1 MDKFLEIYN
10 LPTLNQEEI
19 DNLKRPV
26 ISNEIEFV
34 LNQKKKI
41 SSKQKYTDNITG
53 EFHQTYKEKLT
64 PILLKL
70 FQKLKEDGIFSNL
83 LCEANITVIPK
94 PDKDIRKKKRNYR
107 TITSGEHKCKN
118 VKVLNKILANQI
130 QQYKKESYTTIK
142 QNLFQGY
149 RVAQYSQI
157 NQYDTPY

>member
-83 LCEANITVIPK
+83 LREANITVIPK
-94 PDKDIRKKKRNYR
+94 PDKDIREKKRNYR
-107 TITSGEHKCKN
+107 TITSGEHKCEN

-130 QQYKKESYTTIK
+130 QQYKKESYTMIK

>member
-53 EFHQTYKEKLT
+53 EFHQTYKSSFQA
-64 PILLKL
+64 LKL
-70 FQKLKEDGIFSNL
+70 LVLSPPSQKYTKQHY
-83 LCEANITVIPK
+83 IT
-94 PDKDIRKKKRNYR
+94 
-107 TITSGEHKCKN
+107 
-118 VKVLNKILANQI
+118 
-130 QQYKKESYTTIK
+130 
-142 QNLFQGY
+142 
-149 RVAQYSQI
+149 
-157 NQYDTPY
+157 